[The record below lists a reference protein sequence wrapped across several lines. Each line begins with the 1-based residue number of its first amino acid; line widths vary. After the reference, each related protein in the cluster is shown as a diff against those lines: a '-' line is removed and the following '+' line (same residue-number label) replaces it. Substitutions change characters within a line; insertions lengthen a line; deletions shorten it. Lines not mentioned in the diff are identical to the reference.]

1 MRQTIFGFSLGITT
15 MAMLFLFLSNHPTGD
30 SSASEAAA
38 SSDATERVLP
48 QIVKPPQLA
57 DAYSFAG
64 EPLDMQNEDVRERL
78 ERELLRNVYFQ
89 SNTLLL
95 IKRSTRFF
103 PSIERILAEEGM
115 PNDLKYLAVAE
126 SGLEAVKS
134 PAGAKGY
141 WQFMPAV
148 GKAYQLEVNTEV
160 DERNHLEKATRAAC
174 ALLRNYHQQFGNW
187 HLAAAAYNMGEGNV
201 RKYLREQQAEDY
213 TDFNINQE
221 TMQYLFRIVAIK
233 SILEAPRNFGFYVED
248 SEYYSPLDNY
258 QNELVSSTIPSLASF
273 AKGKGISYRQLKRYN
288 PWLIGDKLT
297 VASGQSYELKIPN

>member
-1 MRQTIFGFSLGITT
+1 MRQTIIGFTLGIAT
-15 MAMLFLFLSNHPTGD
+15 MATLFLLLSNHPADGHI
-30 SSASEAAA
+30 SSEMPNI
-38 SSDATERVLP
+38 SSTDRVLP

-57 DAYSFAG
+57 DAYSFAN
-64 EPLDMQNEDVRERL
+64 EALDMQNDDVRERL

-95 IKRSTRFF
+95 IKRSARFF
-103 PSIERILAEEGM
+103 PTIERILAEEGL
-115 PNDLKYLAVAE
+115 PDDLKYLAVAE
-126 SGLEAVKS
+126 SGLEPVKS

-148 GKAYQLEVNTEV
+148 GKAYQLEINTDV

-174 ALLRNYHQQFGNW
+174 GLLRNYRQQFGNW

-201 RKYLREQQAEDY
+201 RKYLREQQAEHY

-233 SILEAPRNFGFYVED
+233 SIMEAPRDFGFYVEAN
-248 SEYYSPLDNY
+248 EHYAPLENYSTEVITTSL
-258 QNELVSSTIPSLASF
+258 PSLADF
-273 AKGKGISYRQLKRYN
+273 AKEKGISYRQLKRYN
-288 PWLIGDKLT
+288 PWLIGDKLS
-297 VASGQSYELKIPN
+297 VLSGKSYVLKIPN